1 MDDLEIRPG
10 ITIPGSEL
18 SESHSR
24 SGGPG
29 GQHVNTT
36 SSRITLRWS
45 IPDSA
50 LPEAIRQRLV
60 QRLGS
65 RLTTRGELIVHA
77 DGHRSQLRNR
87 EAARE
92 RLAAVV
98 RDALVEQK
106 KRRATRPTR
115 GSQRRR
121 VQAKKQRGERKRLRG
136 RVQRDD

>member
-1 MDDLEIRPG
+1 MEDLEVQPG

-50 LPEAIRQRLV
+50 LPAALKPRLI
-60 QRLGS
+60 QRLGT

-92 RLAAVV
+92 RLVCLL
-98 RDALVEQK
+98 RGALVQQR

>member
-1 MDDLEIRPG
+1 MEDLEVQPG
-10 ITIPGSEL
+10 VTIPGNEL

-36 SSRITLRWS
+36 SSRITLRWI

-50 LPEAIRQRLV
+50 LPQALRDRLI

-65 RLTTRGELIVHA
+65 RLTTRGELIVHS
-77 DGHRSQLRNR
+77 DGRRSQLRNR
-87 EAARE
+87 ESARE
-92 RLAAVV
+92 RLAEIV
-98 RDALVEQK
+98 RGALVQQK

-121 VQAKKQRGERKRLRG
+121 VQAKKQRGDRKRLRG
-136 RVQRDD
+136 RVSRDD